1 MAHNVRNQSVVKFSV
16 WGALLDQVN
25 NVKHLW
31 PKRRCAFCIY
41 YRGPQAYSHLKLF
54 SPYIIIMLV
63 SGTHQ
68 HTDPLWVN
76 LRVCVRKGSSG
87 QLGGKTKKIEAEKT
101 EKQFADESVAR
112 L

>member
-1 MAHNVRNQSVVKFSV
+1 
-16 WGALLDQVN
+16 
-25 NVKHLW
+25 
-31 PKRRCAFCIY
+31 
-41 YRGPQAYSHLKLF
+41 
-54 SPYIIIMLV
+54 MLV